1 MSTIVDARYI
11 DNSEWELMS
20 YSYKIEQTSI
30 RKLRMK
36 DLAEDADELT
46 NKNTF
51 DRWGDIP
58 TLGNGYRPD

>member
-1 MSTIVDARYI
+1 
-11 DNSEWELMS
+11 MS